1 MASYVGTIAI
11 SRPQKIELIFGINQK
26 LWEMARSFFYEAAAA
41 QVRRDDLLRS
51 YALSLNVSEGVLHR

>member
-11 SRPQKIELIFGINQK
+11 SGPQKIELIFRINQK
-26 LWEMARSFFYEAAAA
+26 MWEMTRSFFYEAAAV

-51 YALSLNVSEGVLHR
+51 YALSFNVSEGVLHR